1 MDEEIRRDL
10 MRKKLKASNGGQN
23 WVVARYHAKY
33 PESGER
39 EYIRLCDSYMAI
51 EKQVLLKY
59 IPELKC
65 IISDGTKLHMDSTSD
80 NDEKRKKRRFEYL
93 DNTIR
98 RFRILFETIRQEVDS
113 SFGLYHLS
121 GALKRV
127 AALDHKLSVKE
138 WKKTIARTLG
148 IDILEDYYSGEFYRE
163 MLEKWVADNVNLITS
178 VKDASLEKMKEIV
191 YTNFM
196 EGKSTTSIIKRIQ
209 HQYGMD
215 KRHARMIARDQT
227 AKLNAALTK
236 HQQTDAGIVR
246 YEWSTSLDARVRAGD
261 KMGKGTIDPMGDNHK
276 RLEGKIFRW
285 DAPPLVDRKRGRR
298 CHPGED
304 YQCRCCALPIF
315 DFDTLDLPA

>member
-1 MDEEIRRDL
+1 M
-10 MRKKLKASNGGQN
+10 
-23 WVVARYHAKY
+23 
-33 PESGER
+33 
-39 EYIRLCDSYMAI
+39 CDSCMAI

-59 IPELKC
+59 LPELKK
-65 IISDGTKLHMDSTSD
+65 IIHEGTALHMDSAAD
-80 NDEKRKKRRFEYL
+80 HDANRKRQRYMEL

-98 RFRILFETIRQEVDS
+98 RFRILFESIQKELDPA
-113 SFGLYHLS
+113 FGLYHLS
-121 GALKRV
+121 RELKRV

-148 IDILEDYYSGEFYRE
+148 IDILEDYYSGDIYRE
-163 MLEKWVADNVNLITS
+163 MLEKWVSNNVKLITS

-236 HQQTDAGIVR
+236 HQQTDAGISC
-246 YEWSTSLDARVRAGD
+246 YEWSTSLDRRVRAGD
-261 KMGKGTIDPMGDNHK
+261 RMGKGMIDPMGDNHK

-285 DAPPLVDRKRGRR
+285 DDPPLVDRKRGRR

-304 YQCRCCALPIF
+304 YQCRCCALPVF
-315 DFDTLDLPA
+315 DLDTLDLPM